1 MKKIVCLFIGVF
13 TCVQLF
19 TQGVGFK
26 SISLKEALEQA
37 KAQGKMVF
45 VDCYTTWCGPCK
57 MMAEQVFPQK
67 EAGDFF
73 NTHFVNVKFDM
84 EKGEGK
90 ELSTRFKIRAYP
102 TFLLLEPDGTE
113 RYRIVGGGE
122 LEEFIER
129 VSRGLQEKNSL
140 PVLDKEYTTGK
151 MSKRRMLDLVMTLQ
165 DAYDAD
171 RLKVVADELVKRLT
185 FNEKVSTPYWVIYE
199 DNSLSPLTS
208 DNFSFLLKNKA
219 AFEKNVGEM
228 KVNQKIASA
237 YSGMLYGYVAGFA
250 KKEDVARLDV
260 MKQQLDE
267 YDLPDKTYLQTKLAL
282 AYARCNEDI
291 DRMISILEKEICNL
305 PQGELWTLATSL
317 DFIKKNGNKAQW
329 GQVAT
334 LGDQFVEAA
343 KEEDLK
349 GYLRSYF
356 SSFKKLASI
365 GVYWEDL
372 TLEQALKK
380 AESGK
385 RMVFV
390 DCYTTWCGPCKYMT
404 SNVFPQEVVGD
415 YFNSNFVCLKID
427 MEKGEGPELV
437 KRYGIRAFPTFL
449 ILRPD
454 GSVYHKLLGS
464 GEADA
469 FLKRVQ
475 EGMKEENSTG
485 YLDRLYEEGNRDKAF
500 LSRYIQSLLSIYE
513 ESKAKDVSNV
523 LLGLLDESEK
533 VDSSYWFVFESP
545 ALTKKGTDQFKYLI
559 DHREEFIQSLGKQ
572 KVDDKLYAVYY
583 NQLSYILKGYDKKS
597 TVEEVV
603 NMKNEIRPFKLE
615 KRKEL
620 SACIDIAEA
629 YMKKDLKRLY
639 TCCKKGFKLFHD
651 DEAMN
656 IAFPVLKYLKTERL
670 QEDELQKLVL
680 VLEANIK
687 DESLRKYI
695 SSNM

>member
-1 MKKIVCLFIGVF
+1 MF
-13 TCVQLF
+13 
-19 TQGVGFK
+19 
-26 SISLKEALEQA
+26 E
-37 KAQGKMVF
+37 
-45 VDCYTTWCGPCK
+45 DRY
-57 MMAEQVFPQK
+57 
-67 EAGDFF
+67 
-73 NTHFVNVKFDM
+73 
-84 EKGEGK
+84 GE
-90 ELSTRFKIRAYP
+90 
-102 TFLLLEPDGTE
+102 
-113 RYRIVGGGE
+113 
-122 LEEFIER
+122 
-129 VSRGLQEKNSL
+129 
-140 PVLDKEYTTGK
+140 
-151 MSKRRMLDLVMTLQ
+151 RR
-165 DAYDAD
+165 
-171 RLKVVADELVKRLT
+171 
-185 FNEKVSTPYWVIYE
+185 
-199 DNSLSPLTS
+199 
-208 DNFSFLLKNKA
+208 
-219 AFEKNVGEM
+219 
-228 KVNQKIASA
+228 
-237 YSGMLYGYVAGFA
+237 
-250 KKEDVARLDV
+250 
-260 MKQQLDE
+260 
-267 YDLPDKTYLQTKLAL
+267 
-282 AYARCNEDI
+282 
-291 DRMISILEKEICNL
+291 
-305 PQGELWTLATSL
+305 
-317 DFIKKNGNKAQW
+317 
-329 GQVAT
+329 
-334 LGDQFVEAA
+334 
-343 KEEDLK
+343 
-349 GYLRSYF
+349 RS
-356 SSFKKLASI
+356 
-365 GVYWEDL
+365 
-372 TLEQALKK
+372 
-380 AESGK
+380 
-385 RMVFV
+385 
-390 DCYTTWCGPCKYMT
+390 
-404 SNVFPQEVVGD
+404 
-415 YFNSNFVCLKID
+415 
-427 MEKGEGPELV
+427 ELV

>member
-1 MKKIVCLFIGVF
+1 MYSHNNIDVVPFN
-13 TCVQLF
+13 
-19 TQGVGFK
+19 
-26 SISLKEALEQA
+26 LKYTNALGEV
-37 KAQGKMVF
+37 KPLN
-45 VDCYTTWCGPCK
+45 YT
-57 MMAEQVFPQK
+57 M
-67 EAGDFF
+67 
-73 NTHFVNVKFDM
+73 
-84 EKGEGK
+84 
-90 ELSTRFKIRAYP
+90 
-102 TFLLLEPDGTE
+102 
-113 RYRIVGGGE
+113 
-122 LEEFIER
+122 
-129 VSRGLQEKNSL
+129 
-140 PVLDKEYTTGK
+140 
-151 MSKRRMLDLVMTLQ
+151 
-165 DAYDAD
+165 
-171 RLKVVADELVKRLT
+171 
-185 FNEKVSTPYWVIYE
+185 
-199 DNSLSPLTS
+199 
-208 DNFSFLLKNKA
+208 
-219 AFEKNVGEM
+219 
-228 KVNQKIASA
+228 
-237 YSGMLYGYVAGFA
+237 
-250 KKEDVARLDV
+250 
-260 MKQQLDE
+260 
-267 YDLPDKTYLQTKLAL
+267 
-282 AYARCNEDI
+282 
-291 DRMISILEKEICNL
+291 
-305 PQGELWTLATSL
+305 
-317 DFIKKNGNKAQW
+317 
-329 GQVAT
+329 
-334 LGDQFVEAA
+334 
-343 KEEDLK
+343 
-349 GYLRSYF
+349 
-356 SSFKKLASI
+356 
-365 GVYWEDL
+365 
-372 TLEQALKK
+372 K
-380 AESGK
+380 AEA
-385 RMVFV
+385 RFLRAH
-390 DCYTTWCGPCKYMT
+390 
-404 SNVFPQEVVGD
+404 F
-415 YFNSNFVCLKID
+415 YF
-427 MEKGEGPELV
+427 ELV

>member
-1 MKKIVCLFIGVF
+1 MYKILIGLFLSVLCL
-13 TCVQLF
+13 
-19 TQGVGFK
+19 
-26 SISLKEALEQA
+26 QA
-37 KAQGKMVF
+37 KCQIQFDEGSFTEVLAKAKQEKRMVF
-45 VDCYTTWCGPCK
+45 MDCYTSWCGPCK
-57 MMAEQVFPQK
+57 MMTEEVFPQK

-73 NTHFVNVKFDM
+73 NAHFVNVKFDM
-84 EKGEGK
+84 EKGEG
-90 ELSTRFKIRAYP
+90 P
-102 TFLLLEPDGTE
+102 
-113 RYRIVGGGE
+113 
-122 LEEFIER
+122 
-129 VSRGLQEKNSL
+129 
-140 PVLDKEYTTGK
+140 
-151 MSKRRMLDLVMTLQ
+151 
-165 DAYDAD
+165 
-171 RLKVVADELVKRLT
+171 
-185 FNEKVSTPYWVIYE
+185 
-199 DNSLSPLTS
+199 
-208 DNFSFLLKNKA
+208 
-219 AFEKNVGEM
+219 
-228 KVNQKIASA
+228 
-237 YSGMLYGYVAGFA
+237 
-250 KKEDVARLDV
+250 
-260 MKQQLDE
+260 
-267 YDLPDKTYLQTKLAL
+267 AL
-282 AYARCNEDI
+282 A
-291 DRMISILEKEICNL
+291 
-305 PQGELWTLATSL
+305 
-317 DFIKKNGNKAQW
+317 
-329 GQVAT
+329 
-334 LGDQFVEAA
+334 
-343 KEEDLK
+343 
-349 GYLRSYF
+349 
-356 SSFKKLASI
+356 
-365 GVYWEDL
+365 
-372 TLEQALKK
+372 
-380 AESGK
+380 
-385 RMVFV
+385 
-390 DCYTTWCGPCKYMT
+390 
-404 SNVFPQEVVGD
+404 
-415 YFNSNFVCLKID
+415 
-427 MEKGEGPELV
+427 

-475 EGMKEENSTG
+475 EGMEEENSTG

-513 ESKAKDVSNV
+513 ENKAKEVSAV

-533 VDSSYWFVFESP
+533 VDSSYWFVFQSP
-545 ALTKKGTDQFKYLI
+545 VLTKKGTDQFKYLI

>member
-1 MKKIVCLFIGVF
+1 
-13 TCVQLF
+13 
-19 TQGVGFK
+19 
-26 SISLKEALEQA
+26 
-37 KAQGKMVF
+37 
-45 VDCYTTWCGPCK
+45 
-57 MMAEQVFPQK
+57 
-67 EAGDFF
+67 
-73 NTHFVNVKFDM
+73 
-84 EKGEGK
+84 
-90 ELSTRFKIRAYP
+90 
-102 TFLLLEPDGTE
+102 
-113 RYRIVGGGE
+113 
-122 LEEFIER
+122 
-129 VSRGLQEKNSL
+129 
-140 PVLDKEYTTGK
+140 
-151 MSKRRMLDLVMTLQ
+151 
-165 DAYDAD
+165 
-171 RLKVVADELVKRLT
+171 
-185 FNEKVSTPYWVIYE
+185 
-199 DNSLSPLTS
+199 
-208 DNFSFLLKNKA
+208 
-219 AFEKNVGEM
+219 
-228 KVNQKIASA
+228 
-237 YSGMLYGYVAGFA
+237 
-250 KKEDVARLDV
+250 
-260 MKQQLDE
+260 
-267 YDLPDKTYLQTKLAL
+267 
-282 AYARCNEDI
+282 
-291 DRMISILEKEICNL
+291 
-305 PQGELWTLATSL
+305 
-317 DFIKKNGNKAQW
+317 
-329 GQVAT
+329 
-334 LGDQFVEAA
+334 
-343 KEEDLK
+343 
-349 GYLRSYF
+349 
-356 SSFKKLASI
+356 
-365 GVYWEDL
+365 
-372 TLEQALKK
+372 
-380 AESGK
+380 
-385 RMVFV
+385 
-390 DCYTTWCGPCKYMT
+390 
-404 SNVFPQEVVGD
+404 
-415 YFNSNFVCLKID
+415 